1 MIECNDPQEISQR
14 DDDFQEFAQGLQS
27 DDLLEQTATLE
38 TLVMSPL
45 RDQRILPYLEALL
58 ADSTPCLVALPYM
71 FGEIRWLAAY
81 ALAKERAVLG
91 IEETVYLHDVVV
103 PLDTQALVNLEKE
116 AQVRVRGGVD
126 GMLETFAELRAMGI
140 LPLYDLMLRG

>member
-1 MIECNDPQEISQR
+1 MIECNDPQEIAQR
-14 DDDFQEFAQGLQS
+14 EADFQEFVEGLQS
-27 DDLLEQTATLE
+27 DDLLLQTATLK

-58 ADSTPCLVALPYM
+58 TDSTPCLVALPYM

-81 ALAKERAVLG
+81 ALAKERAVLR

-103 PLDTQALVNLEKE
+103 PLDTQAVVALEKE
-116 AQVRVRGGVD
+116 AHIRGRGGVD
-126 GMLETFAELRAMGI
+126 GMLETFAQLRAMGI
-140 LPLYDLMLRG
+140 LPLYDLMLRN